1 MNALFIAAGLFFPTV
16 TFGAEGTPWTDRG
29 YRGEFIRSG
38 SAFARKVGA
47 EQTVEPE
54 DIQRQLT
61 EQPCLFLGTLKNSG
75 IAIGMEAAPVLQ
87 AAGPETQMLDAAE
100 GVRHYVYALGSEQ
113 FPAHFIIS
121 VWRGRVGALQISGF
135 EPLPGM
141 VFNGIALGA
150 PAEQLRARFGEPF
163 AVTDAG
169 LPDTELWSYQPWTFS
184 FEVSLGKVVSIRMDD
199 PAFL

>member
-1 MNALFIAAGLFFPTV
+1 MKVLFIAAGLFFPAV
-16 TFGAEGTPWTDRG
+16 VLGAEATPWTDLG

-38 SAFARKVGA
+38 GAFACKVGV
-47 EQTVEPE
+47 EQNVKPA
-54 DIQRQLT
+54 DIKSQLT
-61 EQPCLFLGTLKNSG
+61 EQPCLFLGSIKNSG

-121 VWRGRVGALQISGF
+121 VWKDRIGALQVSGS

-141 VFNGIALGA
+141 IFNGIELGA
-150 PAEQLRARFGEPF
+150 RVEQLRARFGEPF
-163 AVTDAG
+163 TVTDAG
-169 LPDTELWSYQPWTFS
+169 VPDTELWSYQPWTFS

-199 PAFL
+199 PAFP